1 MLLSRFHAVP
11 RWLVVFIAVTLLL
24 VLYNA
29 PDIYAQ
35 LPETWKYRR
44 GSLLM
49 LFEMNYPTW
58 WTGMLLLATALLFLE
73 SASTRESS
81 LQTACLALG
90 LLTGALS
97 LDEIGS
103 IHERVSLL
111 SEDWLGSPWTALVP
125 FGLLGVLALAWG
137 VRGIFASPS
146 GTRAALFIGGGFV
159 VFALVVLQEYLEH
172 HPTFPK
178 FMIKTFGIKPADR
191 IVFEEMTEMIGAM
204 LVLTGAALVRRR
216 DHFESSLGFIL
227 SRPLNIT
234 GLHAALA
241 IGLIAHCT
249 IAFFFLPDTLELT
262 LRGNPAGW
270 YPSAVFFVLFCHGY
284 WQYRDHRDRTNAG
297 TILFYGLRERTVG
310 TGWLMLCIFSLLCSI
325 GFLHNYGHLVGAA
338 PVLGLHK
345 PFFFNL
351 FVIYAGVTGTTLVLA
366 AWLGLWSRK
375 HLLCLALLLLAPTVD
390 FGITNPGAGFAASGI
405 FAFFSALLFLTPGLS
420 SVPRRK

>member
-1 MLLSRFHAVP
+1 MLLLRSHTPP

-29 PDIYAQ
+29 PDIYHQ

-44 GSLLM
+44 GSFLM

-58 WTGMLLLATALLFLE
+58 WTGMLLLASALLFLE
-73 SASTRESS
+73 SASTRERS
-81 LQTACLALG
+81 LRTACLALG
-90 LLTGALS
+90 LLMGALS

-125 FGLLGVLALAWG
+125 FALLGVLALAWG
-137 VRGIFASPS
+137 VRGIFVSPS

-159 VFALVVLQEYLEH
+159 VFAIVVLQEYLEH

-178 FMIKTFGIKPADR
+178 FMMKTFGVNPADR

-204 LVLTGAALVRRR
+204 LVLIGAALVRRR
-216 DHFESSLGFIL
+216 DHFESSMGFVL
-227 SRPLNIT
+227 SRPTNIA
-234 GLHAALA
+234 GLPAALA

-249 IAFFFLPDTLELT
+249 VAFFFLPDTLELT

-270 YPSAVFFVLFCHGY
+270 YPPAVFFLLFCHGY
-284 WQYRDHRDRTNAG
+284 WQYRDYRDRIHAG
-297 TILFYGLRERTVG
+297 TVMFYGLREKTAG
-310 TGWLMLCIFSLLCSI
+310 TGWMMLCVFSLLCSI
-325 GFLHNYGHLVGAA
+325 GFLHNYGHLVSD
-338 PVLGLHK
+338 PLLGLQK

-351 FVIYAGVTGTTLVLA
+351 FVIYAGLTATTLVVA

-375 HLLCLALLLLAPTVD
+375 HLLCLVLLLLAPAVE
-390 FGITNPGAGFAASGI
+390 FGITNRGSGFAASGI
-405 FAFFSALLFLTPGLS
+405 FAFFGALLFLTPGPSKGRLE
-420 SVPRRK
+420 K